1 MADFMRKQVQPQKS
15 CTSVQQWHGIHK
27 QQFVYQHCL
36 HKIEEQVSIIV
47 LLKTFGKC
55 CYFIPIDFLMEINI
69 HIMRSDAFL
78 TCVNAV
84 NSWGGG
90 GWEKTLVMEI

>member
-1 MADFMRKQVQPQKS
+1 M
-15 CTSVQQWHGIHK
+15 WGGILK
-27 QQFVYQHCL
+27 QQFVYQHSL
-36 HKIEEQVSIIV
+36 HKIEEQVSIIG

-55 CYFIPIDFLMEINI
+55 CYFMPIDFLIEINI

-84 NSWGGG
+84 NSSGGG
-90 GWEKTLVMEI
+90 MEGEKTLVMEI